1 MFNLRIENV
10 SRRGMLRGLAAT
22 GGLVLAARFV
32 PTGPAFAADPK
43 YGADGMPHGTVNDP
57 RVFVSIAPDGTV
69 SIVCH
74 RAEMGQ
80 GVRTGIPLIVAE
92 ELEADWAKVKIV
104 QAVGHEEK
112 FGNQDTD
119 GSRST
124 RHFLKPMREV
134 GAAARTMLEAAAAK
148 RWGVDAKEVQAV
160 KHQVLHQRTGR
171 SLGYGEL
178 AAEAAAMPVPAT
190 DKLSFKRPEQ
200 FRYIGKGVPIVDGP
214 DIVTGKAVYSID
226 VKLPG
231 LKYAVIAR
239 PPVFGGKLKSVDSAA
254 AMKVPGVE
262 KIVEI
267 ASTPAP
273 AKFMPEGG
281 VAVIANTTWAAIK
294 GREALKLDWDLGPNA
309 AHDSAKYRA
318 EMSATSKKP
327 GKTSRNRGN
336 VDGALASA
344 AKKVEAEYYMPHHAH
359 ATMEPP
365 SATARFAN
373 GKCEIWTGV
382 QSPQAARDDTA
393 KRLGLKPEDVTV
405 HCTLLGGGFGRKSKP
420 DFAIEAA
427 LLAKEM
433 PGTPIR
439 VQWTREDDI
448 QHDYYHTVS
457 VERIEAGLDASGKA
471 VAWRH
476 RSVAPTLF
484 SIFVPDPGH
493 ESALEQGMGLV
504 DNPFDIANLRCE
516 TGQAMAKV
524 RLGWFRCVSNNP
536 HAFAVQSMASEMA
549 HAAGKDPKDYLL
561 ALIGPPR
568 IVDPRKEGAE
578 LWNYGEDFAVYP
590 IDTARLRRVVELV
603 AEKAGWGKQLPAR
616 QGLGI
621 AVHRS
626 FVSYIATVV
635 HAAVGTKGEISIPRV
650 DVAVDCGAVVNPD
663 RVRSQIEGACIMGQ
677 SIAQKSEISVKDG
690 RIEQGNFDTFE
701 VVRINEAPK
710 QIHVHLV
717 EHAFGSV
724 PPSGVGEPGVAP
736 FIPALTNALFA
747 ATGKRIR
754 SLPIKDQLAG

>member
-1 MFNLRIENV
+1 MFSLRIENV
-10 SRRGMLRGLAAT
+10 SRRGMLKGMAAA

-32 PTGPAFAADPK
+32 PAAFADDPK
-43 YGADGMPHGTVNDP
+43 YGAAGMPHGTVNDP

-92 ELEADWAKVKIV
+92 ELEADWSRVKIV

-134 GAAARTMLEAAAAK
+134 GAAARTMLEQAAAR
-148 RWGVDAKEVQAV
+148 RWGVDVKEVQAV
-160 KHQVLHQRTGR
+160 KHEVLHHATKRT
-171 SLGYGEL
+171 LGYGEL
-178 AAEAAAMPVPAT
+178 AAEAAAMPVPAANT
-190 DKLSFKRPEQ
+190 LTLKRPAE
-200 FRYIGKGVPIVDGP
+200 FRYIGKGAPIIDGP

-239 PPVFGGKLKSVDSAA
+239 PPVFGGKLKSVDGAA

-267 ASTPAP
+267 APTPAP

-294 GREALKLDWDLGPNA
+294 GREALKLEWDPGPNA
-309 AHDSAKYRA
+309 AHDSAKYHA
-318 EMSATSKKP
+318 AMSATAKKP
-327 GKTSRNRGN
+327 GKASRNRGN
-336 VDGALASA
+336 VETALAGA
-344 AKKVEAEYYMPHHAH
+344 AKKVEAEYYIPHHAH

-365 SATARFAN
+365 SATARFAG

-382 QSPQAARDDTA
+382 QSPQAARDDAA
-393 KRLGLKPEDVTV
+393 KRLGLRPEDVTV

-457 VERIEAGLDASGKA
+457 VERIEAGLDAGGKA

-484 SIFVPDPGH
+484 SIFMPDPGH

-516 TGQAMAKV
+516 TGQAMAHV
-524 RLGWFRCVSNNP
+524 RLGWFRSVSNVP
-536 HAFAVQSMASEMA
+536 HAFAVQSMACEMA
-549 HAAGKDPKDYLL
+549 QAAGKDPKDYLL

-568 IVDPRKEGAE
+568 IVDPRKDGAE

-590 IDTARLRRVVELV
+590 IDTGRLRRVVEL
-603 AEKAGWGKQLPAR
+603 AAQKAGWGKTLPAR

-621 AVHRS
+621 AAHRS
-626 FVSYIATVV
+626 FVTYVATVV
-635 HAAVGTKGEISIPRV
+635 HAAVGPKGELTIPRV
-650 DVAVDCGAVVNPD
+650 DVAVDCGAAVNPD
-663 RVRSQIEGACIMGQ
+663 RIRAQMEGACVMGQ
-677 SIAQKSEISVKDG
+677 TLAQKAEITVKAG
-690 RIEQGNFDTFE
+690 RIEQANFDTFE
-701 VVRINEAPK
+701 PVRIGEAPRE
-710 QIHVHLV
+710 IHVHIV
-717 EHAFGSV
+717 DTGYDV
-724 PPSGVGEPGVAP
+724 PPSGVGEPGVPP
-736 FIPALTNALFA
+736 FAPALANAIFA

-754 SLPIKDQLAG
+754 RLPIGDQLAG

>member
-1 MFNLRIENV
+1 MIAMFSLRIENV
-10 SRRGMLRGLAAT
+10 SRRGMLAGMAAA

-32 PTGPAFAADPK
+32 PTARAADPK
-43 YGADGMPHGTVNDP
+43 YGADGMPHGTVSDP

-92 ELEADWAKVKIV
+92 ELEADWSRVKIV
-104 QAVGHEEK
+104 QAIGHEER

-134 GAAARTMLEAAAAK
+134 GAAARTMLEQAAAK
-148 RWGVDAKEVQAV
+148 RWGVDVKEVQAV
-160 KHQVLHQRTGR
+160 KHEVLHHPTKRT
-171 SLGYGEL
+171 LGYGAL

-214 DIVTGKAVYSID
+214 DIVAGKAVYSGD
-226 VKLPG
+226 VRLPG

-239 PPVFGGKLKSVDSAA
+239 PPVHGGKLRGFDGAA
-254 AMKVPGVE
+254 ALKVPGVE
-262 KIVEI
+262 KVIEI
-267 ASTPAP
+267 AGTPPP
-273 AKFMPEGG
+273 AKFMPKGG

-294 GREALKLDWDLGPNA
+294 GREALKLDWDDGPNA
-309 AHDSAKYRA
+309 SLDSAKYQA
-318 EMSATSKKP
+318 GMSAAAAEP
-327 GKTSRNRGN
+327 GKTLRNRGN
-336 VDGALASA
+336 VEGALASA
-344 AKKVEAEYYMPHHAH
+344 AKKIEAEYYIPHHAH

-365 SATARFAN
+365 SATARFQN

-393 KRLGLKPEDVTV
+393 KRLGLKPQDVTV
-405 HCTLLGGGFGRKSKP
+405 HNTLLGGGFGRKSKP

-427 LLAKEM
+427 ILAKEM

-439 VQWTREDDI
+439 VQWTREDDL

-457 VERIEAGLDASGKA
+457 VERIEAGLDAGGKA

-476 RSVAPTLF
+476 RSVAPTLM
-484 SIFVPDPGH
+484 SIFMPDPGY
-493 ESALEQGMGLV
+493 ESALEAGMGLV
-504 DNPFDIANLRCE
+504 DNPFDVANLRCE
-516 TGQAMAKV
+516 AGRAAARI
-524 RLGWFRCVSNNP
+524 RLGWFRAVSNVP
-536 HAFAVQSMASEMA
+536 HAFAVQSMACEMA
-549 HAAGKDPKDYLL
+549 HAAGQDPKEYLL

-568 IVDPRKEGAE
+568 IVDPRKEGTE

-603 AEKAGWGKQLPAR
+603 AAKAGWGKKLPPR

-626 FVSYIATVV
+626 FVSYVATVV
-635 HAAVGTKGEISIPRV
+635 HAAVGAKGELAIPRV
-650 DVAVDCGAVVNPD
+650 DVAIDCGAVVNPD
-663 RVRSQIEGACIMGQ
+663 RIRAQLEGACVMGQ
-677 SIAQKSEISVKDG
+677 TLAQKTEITVKAG
-690 RIEQGNFDTFE
+690 RVEQGNFDTFDP
-701 VVRINEAPK
+701 VRMNEAPRE
-710 QIHVHLV
+710 IHVHIV
-717 EHAFGSV
+717 DTGFDV
-724 PPSGVGEPGVAP
+724 PPSGVGEPGVPP
-736 FIPALTNALFA
+736 FAPALANAIFA

-754 SLPIKDQLAG
+754 RLPIRDQLAS

>member
-1 MFNLRIENV
+1 MLK
-10 SRRGMLRGLAAT
+10 GMAAA

-32 PTGPAFAADPK
+32 PARHAFAAEPK

-80 GVRTGIPLIVAE
+80 GVRTGIPLIVAD
-92 ELEADWAKVKIV
+92 ELEADWSKVKIV
-104 QAVGHEEK
+104 QAVGHEER

-134 GAAARTMLEAAAAK
+134 GAAARTMLEAAAAR
-148 RWGVDAKEVQAV
+148 RWGVDVKGVEAV
-160 KHQVLHQRTGR
+160 KHEVVHHATGR
-171 SLGYGEL
+171 KLGYGEL
-178 AAEAAAMPVPAT
+178 AAEAASMPLPAT
-190 DKLSFKRPEQ
+190 DKLSFKRPEK
-200 FRYIGKGVPIVDGP
+200 FRYIGKGLPLIDGP

-239 PPVFGGKLKSVDSAA
+239 PPVYGGKLKSVDGAA

-267 ASTPAP
+267 ASTPLP

-294 GREALKLDWDLGPNA
+294 GREALKLEWDLGANA
-309 AHDSAKYRA
+309 THDSAKYRA
-318 EMSATSKKP
+318 EMSATAAKP
-327 GKTSRNRGN
+327 GKASRNRGN
-336 VDGALASA
+336 VEQALAGA
-344 AKKVEAEYYMPHHAH
+344 AKKVEAEYYIPHHAH

-365 SATARFAN
+365 SATARFQN

-382 QSPQAARDDTA
+382 QSPQAARDDAA
-393 KRLGLKPEDVTV
+393 KRLGLKPEEVTV
-405 HCTLLGGGFGRKSKP
+405 HSTLLGGGFGRKSKP

-433 PGTPIR
+433 PGTPVR

-457 VERIEAGLDASGKA
+457 VEKIEAGLDASGKA

-484 SIFVPDPGH
+484 AIFQPDPGH

-504 DNPFDIANLRCE
+504 DNPFDVANLRCE
-516 TGQAMAKV
+516 TGQAMAHV
-524 RLGWFRCVSNNP
+524 RLGWFRSVSNVP
-536 HAFAVQSMASEMA
+536 HAFAVQSMACEMA

-561 ALIGPPR
+561 SLIGPPR

-578 LWNYGEDFAVYP
+578 LWNYGEDFALYP

-603 AEKAGWGKQLPAR
+603 AEKAGWGKTLPAR

-621 AVHRS
+621 AAHRS
-626 FVSYIATVV
+626 FVSYVATVV
-635 HAAVGTKGEISIPRV
+635 HAAVGPKGEITIPRV
-650 DVAVDCGAVVNPD
+650 DVAIDCGTVVNPD
-663 RVRSQIEGACIMGQ
+663 RVRAQMEGACVMGQ
-677 SIAQKSEISVKDG
+677 TIAQKTEITVKAG

-701 VVRINEAPK
+701 PVRINEAPK
-710 QIHVHLV
+710 QIHVHIV
-717 EHAFGSV
+717 EHPFGSV
-724 PPSGVGEPGVAP
+724 PPSGVGEPGVPP
-736 FIPALTNALFA
+736 FAPALANALFA